1 MNTVDCACLIH
12 GNKYQWSYVD
22 TLYNMVSTN
31 VNMNVRFHVFT
42 EASRGVPAPY
52 IKHELVDWPGI
63 SGPRQSWWYKLQLF
77 NTKNFQGQL
86 LYLDLDTVIFGNID
100 WIWGVSPDNFWTIK
114 DFKHMWR
121 PWNGIN
127 SSIML
132 WNTEKFSYV
141 WDHFLTQDL
150 SDLVRKYPGDQDYLS
165 AVLNTKDIKFFDEN
179 LVKSWRWQLLD
190 GGLDFKT
197 RRYRRPGAGT
207 LLDPNTRIAVFHG
220 NPKPHEVTDPVI
232 QKYWTKHK

>member
-1 MNTVDCACLIH
+1 MNI
-12 GNKYQWSYVD
+12 
-22 TLYNMVSTN
+22 
-31 VNMNVRFHVFT
+31 RFHVFT
-42 EASRGVPAPY
+42 EAVRGVPDPY
-52 IKHELVDWPGI
+52 IKHELTDWPGV

-77 NTKNFQGQL
+77 NPAQFQGRL

-100 WIWGVSPDNFWTIK
+100 WIWSVSPEQFWTIK
-114 DFKHMWR
+114 DFKYMWR
-121 PWNGIN
+121 PWTGIN

-132 WNTEKFSYV
+132 WDTSKFSYI
-141 WDHFLTQDL
+141 WNHFLTQDL
-150 SDLVRKYPGDQDYLS
+150 AGLIRKYPGDQDYLS

-207 LLDPNTRIAVFHG
+207 ILDPNTRIAVFHG
-220 NPKPHEVTDPVI
+220 NPKPHEITDPVI